1 MSCISAC
8 FLSIHILSLGPKM
21 LEDCVLFQTSGHTA
35 QMLTGKNKNHLDFF
49 MLSVLELQAIK
60 RPGVNGLLWKKS
72 CINNFFG

>member
-49 MLSVLELQAIK
+49 YVE
-60 RPGVNGLLWKKS
+60 
-72 CINNFFG
+72 CFGASGYKAPRCEWAFMEEILY